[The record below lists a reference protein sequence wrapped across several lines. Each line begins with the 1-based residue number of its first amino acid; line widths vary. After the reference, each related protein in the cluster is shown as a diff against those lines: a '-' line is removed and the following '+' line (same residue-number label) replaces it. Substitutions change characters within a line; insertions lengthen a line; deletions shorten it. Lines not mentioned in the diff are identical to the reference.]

1 MSIFSLKKFTSTKGS
16 KTVKYFDSSTVVHI
30 GHRKKNLTDFLTVAI
45 IIWKAFSIFGREK
58 NKGKSFAKVAC
69 QDYAVPVL

>member
-1 MSIFSLKKFTSTKGS
+1 MSIFSLKKFASTKGS
-16 KTVKYFDSSTVVHI
+16 KTVKYFDFSTVVHI
-30 GHRKKNLTDFLTVAI
+30 GNRKILTDFLTVAI